1 MKALNNVLKQYKA
14 IEFIPSIEDER
25 AEMYQYIYA
34 TNKLEGNQ
42 LTLSQTTQLLK
53 SDTISGEHIK
63 TSDVLEQKG
72 MYKALSRMLKAVREK
87 EKLSVKLLLELNWL
101 TLGYLWKYDDAYT
114 NAKSKGQKEDGFK
127 ISKNKIQ
134 ITQAGKVIKEIEPLS
149 EPNNVKENM
158 QHLVDT
164 INNSDKNVLE
174 KAVYLAQEIW
184 LHQPFVDGN
193 KRTGRLL
200 INFLTMQK
208 GFPLFSFNAEN
219 SNYNSLLV
227 EQYIEGKKDLV
238 INYITKQLKTKMQN
252 EINKNKKT
260 KKDNNGFRMLL

>member
-1 MKALNNVLKQYKA
+1 MKELKNILKQYKK
-14 IEFIPSIEDER
+14 IEFTPSIEDER
-25 AEMYQYIYA
+25 AEMYQYVYA

-101 TLGYLWKYDDAYT
+101 TLSYLWKYDDAYI
-114 NAKSKGQKEDGFK
+114 NAKSKGQKEGEFK

-134 ITQAGKVIKEIEPLS
+134 ITKADKVIKEIIPLS
-149 EPNNVKENM
+149 EPNNANKNM
-158 QHLVDT
+158 QHLVET
-164 INNSDKNVLE
+164 INNSNKNVLE
-174 KAVYLAQEIW
+174 KAVFIAQEIW

-200 INFLTMQK
+200 INFLTMQE
-208 GFPLFSFNAEN
+208 GFPLFSFNLEN

-227 EQYIEGKKDLV
+227 EQYIDGKKDLV
-238 INYITKQLKTKMQN
+238 LNYITAQLIEKMQT
-252 EINKNKKT
+252 EIHKNKKT